1 MRLLTLNLHCR
12 QEVMWEKNLGIL
24 ADYIHENN
32 VDVVALQE
40 CAQPLGNEELSDD
53 NDLKI
58 LHSLLLQRGV
68 SFEVCWTLNHV
79 GFESHFEGLGILSR
93 YPISS
98 IRSFVISESIE
109 ITDWQTR
116 KAQLVELIVN
126 GSRVELCNLHLGIQD
141 RALGELQNLCQQAHL
156 ENAIVVGDF
165 NISDDEA
172 TYDKVAAL
180 LKKPDVYRALIGRSD
195 PTFFVGAD
203 GWGGAEGKR
212 IDYVFAHE
220 GKAIK
225 RAFTGMDSPRI
236 SDHMGLLV
244 DFPF

>member
-12 QEVMWEKNLGIL
+12 QEVMWEKNLQIL
-24 ADYIHENN
+24 ADYIHDNN

-40 CAQPLGNEELSDD
+40 CAQPLGNQELSDD

-58 LHSLLLQRGV
+58 LQSLLAQRGV
-68 SFEVCWTLNHV
+68 VFEVFWTLNHV
-79 GFESHFEGLGILSR
+79 GFESYFEGLGILSR

-98 IRSFVISESIE
+98 SRNVVISESTE
-109 ITDWQTR
+109 ITNWQTR
-116 KAQLVELIVN
+116 NAQLVELIVN
-126 GSRVELCNLHLGIQD
+126 GSVIELCNLHLGIQN
-141 RALGELQNLCQQAHL
+141 RALGELQNLCQQANL
-156 ENAIVVGDF
+156 ENALVVGDF

-172 TYDKVAAL
+172 TYDEVIAL
-180 LKKPDVYRALIGRSD
+180 LKKPDVYRALAGRSD

-220 GKAIK
+220 GNDIK
-225 RAFTGMDSPRI
+225 RAFTGVDSPRI